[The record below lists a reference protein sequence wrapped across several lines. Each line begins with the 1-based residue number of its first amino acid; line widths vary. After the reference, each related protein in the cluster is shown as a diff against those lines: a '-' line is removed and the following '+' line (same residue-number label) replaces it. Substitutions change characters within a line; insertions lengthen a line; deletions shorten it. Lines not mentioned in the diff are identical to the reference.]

1 MSGLDRLLAVLAE
14 LDSGPD
20 EAKATSVRIP
30 EGLHRAVV
38 IATELGMDASFT
50 AATKRALLDRLH
62 AFARQRALTEHFAA
76 FPADT
81 PSLAAVAHRRVRG
94 TDHPGVRRPELIE
107 ETAAWVASQRPEW
120 ASSGV
125 VDATVDEVLGYVEML
140 AAGVGARRRRSA

>member
-1 MSGLDRLLAVLAE
+1 
-14 LDSGPD
+14 
-20 EAKATSVRIP
+20 
-30 EGLHRAVV
+30 
-38 IATELGMDASFT
+38 MDASFT

-62 AFARQRALTEHFAA
+62 AFARQRALAEHFVA

-81 PSLAAVAHRRVRG
+81 PSLAAVAHRRIRG
-94 TDHPGVRRPELIE
+94 TDHARALRPELIDE
-107 ETAAWVASQRPEW
+107 AAAWVASQRPEW